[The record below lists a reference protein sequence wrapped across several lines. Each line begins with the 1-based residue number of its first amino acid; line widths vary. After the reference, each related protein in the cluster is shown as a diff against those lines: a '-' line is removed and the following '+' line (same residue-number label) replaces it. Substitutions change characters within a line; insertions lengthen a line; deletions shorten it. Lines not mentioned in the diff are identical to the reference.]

1 MADRTPL
8 LLSQPNHN
16 NNNNNSC
23 DSETLP
29 LPQNKRL
36 LPSLNSTIEHCIGDF
51 NWTQFLQ
58 AVLVSFAWFFDA
70 QQTFL
75 SVFTDAL
82 PPWHYTDSSSTSS
95 SPDVDVC
102 SLPKGSWAWDGPSQ
116 ASIVSEW
123 ALECES
129 PIITGLPASLFFMGC
144 LVGGLLLATLADTS
158 LGRKN
163 MLFFSCLVMS
173 LSSFLTTFSSNVWLY
188 SFLRFMCGFGRATIG
203 TSSLVLAT
211 ELVGKRWRG
220 QVSVI
225 GFLCFT
231 IGFLS
236 LPAMAYAN
244 RGYSWRN
251 LYLWT
256 SVPTVLYCA
265 LVKLLVQESPR
276 WLLVRGK
283 MEEAVAALRCIASIT
298 QSNLNLAIN
307 NVSLLEVGRRRNRK

>member
-1 MADRTPL
+1 
-8 LLSQPNHN
+8 
-16 NNNNNSC
+16 
-23 DSETLP
+23 
-29 LPQNKRL
+29 
-36 LPSLNSTIEHCIGDF
+36 
-51 NWTQFLQ
+51 
-58 AVLVSFAWFFDA
+58 
-70 QQTFL
+70 
-75 SVFTDAL
+75 
-82 PPWHYTDSSSTSS
+82 
-95 SPDVDVC
+95 
-102 SLPKGSWAWDGPSQ
+102 
-116 ASIVSEW
+116 
-123 ALECES
+123 
-129 PIITGLPASLFFMGC
+129 
-144 LVGGLLLATLADTS
+144 
-158 LGRKN
+158 
-163 MLFFSCLVMS
+163 
-173 LSSFLTTFSSNVWLY
+173 
-188 SFLRFMCGFGRATIG
+188 MCGFGRATIG